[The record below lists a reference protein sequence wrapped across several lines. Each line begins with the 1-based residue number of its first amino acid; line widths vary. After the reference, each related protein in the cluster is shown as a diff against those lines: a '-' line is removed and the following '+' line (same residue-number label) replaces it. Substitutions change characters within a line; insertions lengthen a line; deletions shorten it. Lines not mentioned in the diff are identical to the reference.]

1 MRAEAALW
9 LLRQGGRKLERYV
22 EEFLELANQLSW
34 HDAALAPSE
43 AHRVVSAH
51 TTPGAPI
58 CCANGSDRLPR
69 SKRTPLVQGSICFLS
84 PETPA
89 AARSKPLKPQKSHGL
104 HAVVNI
110 GTNQGARQDFCS
122 DSQEGKIGQKPCNTP
137 LFQTQLKIRVVG
149 NSYCKSVYGSSFTD
163 NMMCAG
169 QAEGGKGTC
178 QGAGGGPMVVED
190 PQWIQSGTM
199 IFGVEC
205 AASKYPSGFTRV
217 SQYQD
222 WISSAPQATTIFQQ
236 FPATVVSHFVSERPE
251 HIPIVDLSPVLLPLR
266 TVIAYSVSP
275 ASFQQQNCDRRPDQT
290 QLPPFVSR
298 LQHPLRRKYAEA
310 SVIAERSSAHCN
322 MAEALWA
329 DLPLLLPPLSEPSV
343 TPVPMSSPEWTSVPM
358 SCPERALVFTY
369 CLEEAPVPEFNPKK
383 DSCSVIWQTL
393 CSTSAFQLSGGLT
406 TGQPVSI
413 TVTARGSLVSASS
426 LRVQDSALTHR
437 PSSST
442 MVPSF
447 LLSTIYR
454 QSTSSNA
461 LPCPSSSA
469 LVWCQPSCTSGL
481 HSSGCDLSLR
491 PSVSARLLNSSSST
505 LVLFPGSTPP
515 HQSPG
520 PFAPPRLY
528 GFSTSPWLI
537 GSPSPPRT
545 PPPPAPPPSVT
556 PLELLA
562 FPPPWLLPLS
572 ALPWVVFMAVAWVLL
587 GSSCSKSLL
596 SPPGLPWSLLSSPWL
611 LPPSG
616 PPWSLLSSPWFLP
629 LSSPPRT
636 LFVILLP
643 SLLQSFHLYLPML
656 FMA

>member
-104 HAVVNI
+104 HAVV
-110 GTNQGARQDFCS
+110 
-122 DSQEGKIGQKPCNTP
+122 TP

-222 WISSAPQATTIFQQ
+222 WISSVIG
-236 FPATVVSHFVSERPE
+236 S
-251 HIPIVDLSPVLLPLR
+251 DLPGFLKYSGFRSSTSLPLFCFSLTFSILPLIFSL

-322 MAEALWA
+322 MAEG
-329 DLPLLLPPLSEPSV
+329 E
-343 TPVPMSSPEWTSVPM
+343 
-358 SCPERALVFTY
+358 LVEK
-369 CLEEAPVPEFNPKK
+369 L
-383 DSCSVIWQTL
+383 
-393 CSTSAFQLSGGLT
+393 GLFE
-406 TGQPVSI
+406 
-413 TVTARGSLVSASS
+413 
-426 LRVQDSALTHR
+426 D
-437 PSSST
+437 
-442 MVPSF
+442 
-447 LLSTIYR
+447 
-454 QSTSSNA
+454 
-461 LPCPSSSA
+461 
-469 LVWCQPSCTSGL
+469 
-481 HSSGCDLSLR
+481 
-491 PSVSARLLNSSSST
+491 
-505 LVLFPGSTPP
+505 
-515 HQSPG
+515 
-520 PFAPPRLY
+520 
-528 GFSTSPWLI
+528 
-537 GSPSPPRT
+537 
-545 PPPPAPPPSVT
+545 
-556 PLELLA
+556 
-562 FPPPWLLPLS
+562 
-572 ALPWVVFMAVAWVLL
+572 
-587 GSSCSKSLL
+587 
-596 SPPGLPWSLLSSPWL
+596 
-611 LPPSG
+611 
-616 PPWSLLSSPWFLP
+616 
-629 LSSPPRT
+629 
-636 LFVILLP
+636 
-643 SLLQSFHLYLPML
+643 
-656 FMA
+656 